1 MKTKK
6 IFLFIFVI
14 SLLVRLIYVIPL
26 SPEHLA
32 SDSCD
37 WNDLAA
43 RILAGK
49 DFGASWRA
57 PIYVFFLV
65 FVYGIFGYSVLAVR
79 IVQAIVSAFNAVLIV
94 ITGKKIFNRKIG
106 FLSGLIFAFYPYFI
120 FFTGDILAET
130 LYTFFISL
138 SVFTLLLNFE
148 KDSLKT
154 RIFSGVS
161 LGLTSLTK
169 GSFPPFFAFVFLWI
183 LIRNRESFFQKIK
196 TAVGIFVVTFLT
208 IIPWSIRNCLYYNHF
223 TLVSTG
229 GASFWVSNNPASAR
243 LETVPAQD
251 IKGDYWDQDFLH
263 WPAERMK
270 EIEKLGRI
278 EADKQFKREAWAFI
292 LSSPGNYLKL
302 MRMRLFHFWRLWPKI
317 APKRNK
323 LVAKC
328 TSGWILPFGW
338 LGILLSFKRYWRKT
352 VILIFLFATFSF
364 VHMMFFS
371 AVRYRVPID
380 PFIIIFASYTVF
392 RLGEKL
398 GIRLCAESTE

>member
-1 MKTKK
+1 MRTKK
-6 IFLFIFVI
+6 IFFLIFII
-14 SLLVRLIYVIPL
+14 SLLARIAYIIPL
-26 SPEHLA
+26 SPAHLA
-32 SDSCD
+32 SDS
-37 WNDLAA
+37 WEWREIAA
-43 RILAGK
+43 GILAGK
-49 DFGASWRA
+49 GFGDAWRS
-57 PIYVFFLV
+57 PVYVFFLV
-65 FVYGIFGYSVLAVR
+65 FVYKIFGFSVLAVR
-79 IVQAIVSAFNAVLIV
+79 IVQAIVSAFNAGLIF
-94 ITGKKIFNRKIG
+94 ITGKKIFNKRIG

-138 SVFTLLLNFE
+138 SVYTLLLNFE
-148 KDSLKT
+148 NDSLKT
-154 RIFSGVS
+154 RIFCGVA

-183 LIRNRESFFQKIK
+183 FIRSKETFFKKIK
-196 TAVGIFVVTFLT
+196 IAASIFAAAFLT
-208 IIPWSIRNCLYYNHF
+208 ILTWSVRNCLYYGHF

-229 GASFWVSNNPASAR
+229 GASFWLSNNPASIK

-251 IKGDYWDQDFLH
+251 IKGDYWDQNFQH
-263 WPAERMK
+263 WPEMRKK

-278 EADKQFKREAWAFI
+278 EGDKQFKREAWAFI
-292 LSSPGNYLKL
+292 LSSPVNYLKL

-323 LVAKC
+323 LAAKLS
-328 TSGWILPFGW
+328 SGWILPFGW
-338 LGILLSFKRYWRKT
+338 LGIILSFKRHWRKT

-392 RLGEKL
+392 RLGKKM
-398 GIRLCAESTE
+398 GVRLCAEAAE